1 MVVWVTRIPA
11 IVLTLVVRGV
21 DIPAFIQMALRIPAF
36 IQMALRMISVPTS
49 PLPRLVGAVW
59 NNGLDRS
66 VQRGS
71 GPLMSIMCLLA
82 VVTVSMVK
90 SVTSVTIALSYSGLL
105 ATYVS
110 RDTFMLIML
119 AGSATTFC

>member
-11 IVLTLVVRGV
+11 IVLTIVVRGV

-66 VQRGS
+66 VQHGS
-71 GPLMSIMCLLA
+71 GPLILIMCLLA
-82 VVTVSMVK
+82 VITVSMMN
-90 SVTSVTIALSYSGLL
+90 SVISVTIGHSLSGIL
-105 ATYVS
+105 AITVC
-110 RDTFMLIML
+110 RDTFMLIM
-119 AGSATTFC
+119 

>member
-21 DIPAFIQMALRIPAF
+21 DIPAF

-66 VQRGS
+66 VQHGS

-119 AGSATTFC
+119 AGSATIFC

>member
-11 IVLTLVVRGV
+11 MVLTLVVRGV
-21 DIPAFIQMALRIPAF
+21 DFPAFIL
-36 IQMALRMISVPTS
+36 MALRMISVPTS

-119 AGSATTFC
+119 AGSATIFC